1 MYASCYIVSFLIN
14 WELMLELGC
23 EHGEITDLPQV
34 TDIL

>member
-1 MYASCYIVSFLIN
+1 
-14 WELMLELGC
+14 MLELGC